1 MTSISAHLWFDHQ
14 AADAVA
20 FYTSIFGDSEVYSD
34 VTFHDSG
41 PNHDQDVHIID
52 FRIGDMRLSAFNGG
66 PHSEF
71 NEAISLAVVCDDQD
85 EVDRYWKALTADGGR
100 EVMCG
105 WLRDRFGVS
114 WQIIPSGLN
123 DLLADPDP
131 ARARKAMVAMLAMK
145 RIVLADIEAA
155 MDQPDQTPPD

>member
-14 AADAVA
+14 AAEAVA
-20 FYTSIFGDSEVYSD
+20 FYTSIFDDSEVYTD

-41 PNHDQDVHIID
+41 PNQDMDVHVID
-52 FRIGDMRLSAFNGG
+52 FRIVDMRLSAFNGG
-66 PHSEF
+66 PHQEF
-71 NEAISLAVVCDDQD
+71 NDAISLAVVCDDQE
-85 EVDRYWKALTADGGR
+85 EVDRYWSALTADGGR
-100 EVMCG
+100 QVMCG

-131 ARARKAMVAMLAMK
+131 VRAKKAMVAMLAMK

-155 MDQPDQTPPD
+155 MDAPE